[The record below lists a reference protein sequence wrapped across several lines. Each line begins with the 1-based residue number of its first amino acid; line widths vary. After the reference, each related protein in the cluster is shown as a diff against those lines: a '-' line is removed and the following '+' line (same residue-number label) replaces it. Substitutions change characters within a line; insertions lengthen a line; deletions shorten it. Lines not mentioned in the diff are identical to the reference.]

1 MFIYDQVEHVAPP
14 PGSYPITDGHTHGV
28 LQTHSSQVVKDYAQ
42 AFQTRYEEV
51 RRLCRSQGIGFV
63 PLVTHEDISTQ
74 LTKGFQALGMS
85 RSANHSGVAGIAG
98 VA

>member
-1 MFIYDQVEHVAPP
+1 MFIYDVMEQVAPP
-14 PGSYPITDGHTHGV
+14 PGSYPITDGHAHGV
-28 LQTHSSQVVKDYAQ
+28 LKTHSLQVVQGYAQ

-63 PLVTHEDISTQ
+63 PLVTHEHIPTQ
-74 LTKGFQALGMS
+74 LTKGLQVLGIG
-85 RSANHSGVAGIAG
+85 RSANRSGIAG